1 MPMVVDALEANE
13 GSLAQHLLVVNDEDI
28 LLASGNGSSSSS
40 SNSYAG
46 VDADETD
53 SGYSKS
59 NSPTARG
66 STASGCS
73 SMSEREISFEGYG
86 ESINH
91 SDNAIAAN
99 DTDANPLPHT
109 LGSRPNSGY
118 GRNSLRRSDFSDGG
132 FQRRWGSLRAPGKR
146 VSGSNALASQL
157 YKNVNHNSSSRSSN
171 GDNED
176 FCSDASLEDDVVDL
190 GHKVQIL
197 QQQMTAIADTQFSS
211 DDRYCR
217 SRQENAALTARLQM
231 LEESLRDVEMR
242 AQQQLGD
249 EQRRNKEIMVRVERE
264 KQLEIENCHIKLQA
278 IEREMEMLRE
288 ESARLRSQTERLRTD
303 RTALQQ
309 RLDDTETSLHE
320 AQEELRCMNDMVKRE
335 REQWALEHASSKQLA
350 SELTN
355 EVDALR
361 KQINSTSESL
371 ERRSSGGGAGGGGAG
386 VDGLSSTDAS
396 SPPSRVEELENEIKN
411 LKQQNNSL
419 KESNEELHA
428 QLFSRGLEE
437 GRSLLNEHNDNSL
450 AAEFEVM
457 SQEDIRT
464 ALREQQDVNASL
476 RSYIEGILLTI
487 VENQP
492 SLLEV
497 KPPCPL

>member
-1 MPMVVDALEANE
+1 
-13 GSLAQHLLVVNDEDI
+13 
-28 LLASGNGSSSSS
+28 
-40 SNSYAG
+40 
-46 VDADETD
+46 
-53 SGYSKS
+53 
-59 NSPTARG
+59 
-66 STASGCS
+66 
-73 SMSEREISFEGYG
+73 
-86 ESINH
+86 
-91 SDNAIAAN
+91 
-99 DTDANPLPHT
+99 
-109 LGSRPNSGY
+109 
-118 GRNSLRRSDFSDGG
+118 
-132 FQRRWGSLRAPGKR
+132 
-146 VSGSNALASQL
+146 
-157 YKNVNHNSSSRSSN
+157 
-171 GDNED
+171 
-176 FCSDASLEDDVVDL
+176 
-190 GHKVQIL
+190 L

>member
-28 LLASGNGSSSSS
+28 LLSADNSGSR
-40 SNSYAG
+40 NSYSG
-46 VDADETD
+46 VDAEETD

-86 ESINH
+86 ESIDH
-91 SDNAIAAN
+91 SDNAIAVN
-99 DTDANPLPHT
+99 DTDANPLPLT
-109 LGSRPNSGY
+109 LGSRNSGWM
-118 GRNSLRRSDFSDGG
+118 RNSLRRSDFS
-132 FQRRWGSLRAPGKR
+132 PGKR

-197 QQQMTAIADTQFSS
+197 QQQMTAITDTQFSS

-231 LEESLRDVEMR
+231 LEESLRDVELR
-242 AQQQLGD
+242 AQQQLAD

-264 KQLEIENCHIKLQA
+264 KQLEIENCNIKLQGF
-278 IEREMEMLRE
+278 EREVEMLRE

-309 RLDDTETSLHE
+309 RLGDTETSLNE
-320 AQEELRCMNDMVKRE
+320 AQEQLRCMNDMVKRE
-335 REQWALEHASSKQLA
+335 REQWALEHASSKQLT

-361 KQINSTSESL
+361 KQINTSSESL
-371 ERRSSGGGAGGGGAG
+371 ERRSNNAGSGGGSGADI
-386 VDGLSSTDAS
+386 DGLSSTDAS
-396 SPPSRVEELENEIKN
+396 PPSSRVTELENEIKN

-419 KESNEELHA
+419 RESNDELQA

-437 GRSLLNEHNDNSL
+437 GRTLLNEHNDNSL

-497 KPPCPL
+497 KPPLP